1 MGRPNPQHHPTA
13 EGPAARQSMLL
24 PVAVAL
30 ATAATLVVNFLANS
44 LPINGQTTGDVTR
57 RFEVYFVPAGYV
69 FSIWSLI
76 YLGLIAYSVYVFLS
90 LGRGRA
96 DSGAARAIAPWY
108 LLTAVANCVWLFT
121 WHHNVFALSLLV
133 MLVLLGSLIV
143 IYRLQ
148 DARPATST
156 LERWTV
162 HIPFRVYLGWISVAT
177 IANATITLDDAGWSG
192 FGLSEPA
199 WGVIMVLVASAL
211 GLVMAL
217 RHNDIAFAAVLIWAL
232 IGIAVRLSETT
243 NVMGAAL
250 AGAAA
255 LVVAV
260 IVVALRRN
268 PTPDVRNRAE
278 RRSG

>member
-1 MGRPNPQHHPTA
+1 MVSQTA
-13 EGPAARQSMLL
+13 DRRSTSTVLL
-24 PVAVAL
+24 ALAVAL
-30 ATAATLVVNFLANS
+30 ATAATLVVNYLANG

-76 YLGLIAYSVYVFLS
+76 YLGLIAYTVY
-90 LGRGRA
+90 LGVTLAQRRD

-108 LLTAVANCVWLFT
+108 LLTAAANCCWLFA
-121 WHHNVFALSLLV
+121 WHHNQFPLSMLVMVVLLV
-133 MLVLLGSLIV
+133 ALIV

-148 DARPATST
+148 ASRPPTST

-192 FGLSEPA
+192 FGLSEPT
-199 WGVIMVLVASAL
+199 WGAIMVVVAAAL
-211 GLVMAL
+211 GVVMNL
-217 RHNDIAFAAVLIWAL
+217 RHRDIAYGLVIIWAL
-232 IGIAVRLSETT
+232 IGVAVRLSETT
-243 NVMGAAL
+243 PVLIASL

-255 LVVAV
+255 VGIAVAMSARYLTQSPRGSAKSRT
-260 IVVALRRN
+260 I
-268 PTPDVRNRAE
+268 E
-278 RRSG
+278 G